1 MSDGGKFDILRIF
14 KQMSKE
20 GKLND
25 LRKWE
30 RQKLQTAN
38 E

>member
-14 KQMSKE
+14 KKMSQE
-20 GKLND
+20 GKEND